1 MCKWKSLKLMYNVGE
16 VESKCVAEF
25 NLSGRKNIP
34 WERFKIKIFEKNNGN
49 FYGYTN
55 LQVYVDEDYAESGF
69 GMGKTIE
76 DTLIDTI
83 NDFFSKIHDGDNPL
97 INNFEKKDPYD
108 F

>member
-1 MCKWKSLKLMYNVGE
+1 MCKWKDLRIKYIGKINA
-16 VESKCVAEF
+16 KCVAEF
-25 NLSGRKNIP
+25 NLYGKKGTP
-34 WERFKIKIFEKNNGN
+34 WERFKIKIFEENNGN

-55 LQVYVDEDYAESGF
+55 LQVYIDEDYSESGF
-69 GMGKTIE
+69 GMRKTIE

-83 NDFFSKIHDGDNPL
+83 NDFFSKIHDCDNPS

>member
-1 MCKWKSLKLMYNVGE
+1 
-16 VESKCVAEF
+16 
-25 NLSGRKNIP
+25 
-34 WERFKIKIFEKNNGN
+34 
-49 FYGYTN
+49 
-55 LQVYVDEDYAESGF
+55 
-69 GMGKTIE
+69 MGKTIE